1 MNNFE
6 ILVRKQNV
14 KFIYNLFKKLNIPI
28 EHEHFK
34 QIVYDEIMCKSTLD
48 KYMKNVYSA
57 YTYLLL
63 NMKTMFDSTL
73 ISKYYYI
80 MFKKEIDD
88 ELALK
93 VVTAFYKP
101 YNNDN
106 IERSISF
113 LHQLLYLFRELK
125 EEEKYIISL
134 SLFNYSLIYHGY
146 KELTDIDL
154 KEYTKEE
161 LILKLEKENRQ
172 EKSYY
177 KELTDLSKKEIIQV
191 LKKDEEYLRKNN
203 IETLILFGSFTREEQ
218 RIDSDID
225 LLVTFSDGISYIDK
239 CNIIQMMKEE
249 YKSKFKR
256 YVDITELT
264 NLVLD
269 NYVKELQEY
278 YIIIGG

>member
-6 ILVRKQNV
+6 TLVRKQNV

-80 MFKKEIDD
+80 MFKKEIGD

-106 IERSISF
+106 MERSISF
-113 LHQLLYLFRELK
+113 LHQILQLFKEMK

-161 LILKLEKENRQ
+161 LTLKLEKENRQ

-177 KELTDLSKKEIIQV
+177 KELTNLNKKEIIQV

>member
-1 MNNFE
+1 
-6 ILVRKQNV
+6 
-14 KFIYNLFKKLNIPI
+14 
-28 EHEHFK
+28 
-34 QIVYDEIMCKSTLD
+34 
-48 KYMKNVYSA
+48 
-57 YTYLLL
+57 
-63 NMKTMFDSTL
+63 
-73 ISKYYYI
+73 

-239 CNIIQMMKEE
+239 CNIIQRMKEE

>member
-239 CNIIQMMKEE
+239 CNIIQRMKEE

>member
-278 YIIIGG
+278 YIIIKG

>member
-48 KYMKNVYSA
+48 KYMKNIYSA

-269 NYVKELQEY
+269 NCVKELQEY

>member
-48 KYMKNVYSA
+48 KYMKNIYSA

-101 YNNDN
+101 YNNHN

>member
-34 QIVYDEIMCKSTLD
+34 QIAYDEIMCKSTLD

-63 NMKTMFDSTL
+63 NTKTMFDSTL

-203 IETLILFGSFTREEQ
+203 IETLILFGSLTREEQ

>member
-63 NMKTMFDSTL
+63 NTKTMFDSTL

-106 IERSISF
+106 MERSINF

-146 KELTDIDL
+146 KGLTDIDL

>member
-6 ILVRKQNV
+6 TLVRKQNV

-48 KYMKNVYSA
+48 KYMKNVYNA

-63 NMKTMFDSTL
+63 NIKTMFDSTL

-101 YNNDN
+101 YNNDKL
-106 IERSISF
+106 ERSINF
-113 LHQLLYLFRELK
+113 LHQLLQLFKEIK
-125 EEEKYIISL
+125 EEEKYIIAL

-146 KELTDIDL
+146 PELTDIDL

-161 LILKLEKENRQ
+161 LTLKLEKENKQ
-172 EKSYY
+172 PKSYY
-177 KELTDLSKKEIIQV
+177 KELRNLNKNEIIQV
-191 LKKDEEYLRKNN
+191 LKEDKEYLRKNN
-203 IETLILFGSFTREEQ
+203 IETLILFGSFTRKEQ

-239 CNIIQMMKEE
+239 CNIIQRMKEE
-249 YKSKFKR
+249 YKRKFKR
-256 YVDITELT
+256 YIDITEIT
-264 NLVLD
+264 SLVLD
-269 NYVKELQEY
+269 SYVKELQEY

>member
-218 RIDSDID
+218 RMDSDMD

>member
-34 QIVYDEIMCKSTLD
+34 QIAYDEIMCKSTLD

-63 NMKTMFDSTL
+63 NTKTMFDSTL

>member
-203 IETLILFGSFTREEQ
+203 IETLILFGSFTREE
-218 RIDSDID
+218 
-225 LLVTFSDGISYIDK
+225 
-239 CNIIQMMKEE
+239 
-249 YKSKFKR
+249 
-256 YVDITELT
+256 
-264 NLVLD
+264 
-269 NYVKELQEY
+269 
-278 YIIIGG
+278 

>member
-63 NMKTMFDSTL
+63 SMKTMFDSTL

-239 CNIIQMMKEE
+239 CNIIQRMKEE

>member
-28 EHEHFK
+28 EYEHFK

-239 CNIIQMMKEE
+239 CNIIQRMKEE

-278 YIIIGG
+278 YIIIKG

>member
-63 NMKTMFDSTL
+63 NTKTMFDSTL

-113 LHQLLYLFRELK
+113 LHQLLYLFKEMK

-161 LILKLEKENRQ
+161 LIL
-172 EKSYY
+172 
-177 KELTDLSKKEIIQV
+177 
-191 LKKDEEYLRKNN
+191 
-203 IETLILFGSFTREEQ
+203 
-218 RIDSDID
+218 
-225 LLVTFSDGISYIDK
+225 
-239 CNIIQMMKEE
+239 
-249 YKSKFKR
+249 
-256 YVDITELT
+256 
-264 NLVLD
+264 
-269 NYVKELQEY
+269 NY
-278 YIIIGG
+278 

>member
-48 KYMKNVYSA
+48 KYMKNIYSA

-106 IERSISF
+106 IERSINF

-225 LLVTFSDGISYIDK
+225 LLVTFSDGISYMDK
-239 CNIIQMMKEE
+239 CNIIQRMKEE

>member
-63 NMKTMFDSTL
+63 NTKTMFDSTL

>member
-93 VVTAFYKP
+93 VVTAFYQP

-161 LILKLEKENRQ
+161 LIYKLSSTNTQTILMKVKIFETKARTIFEYNASSNQ
-172 EKSYY
+172 KYIY
-177 KELTDLSKKEIIQV
+177 IQ
-191 LKKDEEYLRKNN
+191 
-203 IETLILFGSFTREEQ
+203 
-218 RIDSDID
+218 ID
-225 LLVTFSDGISYIDK
+225 
-239 CNIIQMMKEE
+239 M
-249 YKSKFKR
+249 
-256 YVDITELT
+256 
-264 NLVLD
+264 
-269 NYVKELQEY
+269 VK
-278 YIIIGG
+278 